1 MKYEK
6 TKELLDE
13 VLLLLEKYGCA
24 SFTTE
29 GGKYIN
35 EIAASEAGKFW
46 DMYHLFEEF
55 SRDFL
60 ETLWVEEMKEIPGVE
75 VALLS
80 LGKMVPYLQTKAISK
95 FIEEFRKENKS

>member
-1 MKYEK
+1 MKYKE

-13 VLLLLEKYGCA
+13 VLLLLQKYGCT

-29 GGKYIN
+29 EGKYIN

-55 SRDFL
+55 SKDTL

-75 VALLS
+75 VALLT
-80 LGKMVPYLQTKAISK
+80 LGKMAPYTQTRAISK
-95 FIEEFRKENKS
+95 FIEEFRKENKT